1 MGLPHLVL
9 SSITC
14 HPSFPGFLPAGIT
27 VSGLG
32 VRDLLLVGNEKY
44 KFFKGVRTSMKS
56 GRITVR
62 T

>member
-1 MGLPHLVL
+1 MYVA
-9 SSITC
+9 
-14 HPSFPGFLPAGIT
+14 PGSPPPLEAVFGTLAYTVPGAT

-32 VRDLLLVGNEKY
+32 VRDLMLTNETY
-44 KFFKGVRTSMKS
+44 KFFKGVRVTMRS

>member
-1 MGLPHLVL
+1 MPFALLHIVFIPPFIPPFAV
-9 SSITC
+9 C
-14 HPSFPGFLPAGIT
+14 VAGIT

-32 VRDLLLVGNEKY
+32 VRDLQLVNEKY
-44 KFFKGVRTSMKS
+44 KFFKGVRTSMRS